1 MYKAR
6 PMPRWLVRYDSPP
19 GRGHHREFENRY
31 RNSQRNT
38 IPIQFLNTTPRAHDM
53 IGSSNPNSM
62 LSKVRDRARRQ
73 TEPQWHM
80 TSAEEA
86 GFEHPGKVPIL
97 RVGLRWGHRIRLI
110 ADGIWVCKDG

>member
-1 MYKAR
+1 MHAKI
-6 PMPRWLVRYDSPP
+6 S
-19 GRGHHREFENRY
+19 
-31 RNSQRNT
+31 SNT
-38 IPIQFLNTTPRAHDM
+38 IPIQFVNTTPRAHDM
-53 IGSSNPNSM
+53 IGSSHPNSIS
-62 LSKVRDRARRQ
+62 SKVRDRARRQ

-110 ADGIWVCKDG
+110 ADGIWVCIAKCMSLTTGEQGLGF